1 MGIHLLMNNLH
12 IGALHLFC
20 SISMFLLKAQT
31 GVLATGLQ
39 VLTKAH
45 RSLKSFLRGAR
56 GSFTQTGREE
66 NKNNN
71 NRRPQLFQYCSVLYC
86 ILWKTVHS
94 GPDHRLFF
102 GKRPIAGPI
111 TGYSLEN
118 GPQRARSQAILWKT
132 ARSGCFSF

>member
-1 MGIHLLMNNLH
+1 MNNLH

-45 RSLKSFLRGAR
+45 RSRRSFFEELVDRSR
-56 GSFTQTGREE
+56 RLEGR
-66 NKNNN
+66 KTKTTTTADHSC
-71 NRRPQLFQYCSVLYC
+71 FSIVQYCIV
-86 ILWKTVHS
+86 
-94 GPDHRLFF
+94 FF
-102 GKRPIAGPI
+102 GKRFIAGPI

-118 GPQRARSQAILWKT
+118 GQ
-132 ARSGCFSF
+132 